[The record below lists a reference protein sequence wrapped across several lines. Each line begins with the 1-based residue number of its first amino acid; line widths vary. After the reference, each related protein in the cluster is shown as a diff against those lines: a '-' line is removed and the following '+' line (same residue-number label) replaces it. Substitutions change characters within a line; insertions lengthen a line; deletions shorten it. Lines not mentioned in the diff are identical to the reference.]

1 MLRLWDAGEV
11 SDEVLAGQVS
21 TLVSN
26 RDGARG
32 FFVIALAGESALMD
46 RLPDSLIRALRGAGE
61 QVVDLTA
68 RNLAMST
75 AMALNHARDGHEGQE
90 QGSLRVQD
98 RCMELL
104 RQLDSAGVES
114 RLSGLLAAARDGD
127 GEDVAFLDRWGY
139 DPEQRQAI
147 AGAILQVAQ

>member
-1 MLRLWDAGEV
+1 MLRLWDVEEV
-11 SDEVLAGQVS
+11 SDEILADQVS
-21 TLVSN
+21 ALVSN
-26 RDGARG
+26 RDRARG

-75 AMALNHARDGHEGQE
+75 AMALNHAHDGHEGQK

-104 RQLDSAGVES
+104 RQLDSASVES